1 MEYYNE
7 VSTPIPVTGSDAESS
22 DERTFTAKGLA
33 TRERIVEAAAMLMYS
48 GGVAGTSWEDVQNA
62 AGVSASQLHHYFG
75 DKQGLVRAVIAHQT
89 RAILESQQPPL
100 ASLDSLEAL
109 RAWRDLLVEGRRHQC
124 QGGCPLGSLAG
135 ELFEAHPE
143 CREDLV
149 DGFDRW
155 EGAIRD
161 GLQAMHKR
169 GDLRPSADPDRLA
182 TALLAAVQGGLVLSQ
197 VRRYVDPLEAALD
210 TILQHIASLTTR
222 RRSEPRRLESHR

>member
-1 MEYYNE
+1 MPT
-7 VSTPIPVTGSDAESS
+7 SVTGSDAESS
-22 DERTFTAKGLA
+22 GERTFTAKGLA

-62 AGVSASQLHHYFG
+62 AGVSASQLYHYFG

-89 RAILESQQPPL
+89 RAILESQQPLL

-109 RAWRDLLVEGRRHQC
+109 RAWRDLLVEGRRQIQC

-161 GLQAMHKR
+161 GLQAMYER
-169 GDLRPSADPDRLA
+169 GDLRRSADPDRLA

-197 VRRYVDPLEAALD
+197 VRRDVDPLEAALD
-210 TILQHIASLTTR
+210 TSLEHIASLTTR
-222 RRSEPRRLESHR
+222 RRSEPRGSEPRR

>member
-1 MEYYNE
+1 M
-7 VSTPIPVTGSDAESS
+7 SVTDSGAERS

-33 TRERIVEAAAMLMYS
+33 TRERIVGVAAALMYS
-48 GGVAGTSWEDVQNA
+48 GGVAGTGWEDVQKS

-75 DKQGLVRAVIAHQT
+75 DKEGLIRAVIAHQT
-89 RAILESQQPPL
+89 QALLETQQPHL

-109 RAWRDLLVEGRRHQC
+109 RAWRDLLVEGRRQIQC

-143 CREDLV
+143 CREDLN

-155 EGAIRD
+155 EGAIRG
-161 GLQAMHKR
+161 GLRAMYER
-169 GDLRPSADPDRLA
+169 GDLRQSADPDRLA

-197 VRRYVDPLEAALD
+197 VRRDAEPLEVALD
-210 TILQHIASLTTR
+210 TVIEHIASLTTQR
-222 RRSEPRRLESHR
+222 RAEPRQLKSRR